1 MKIAELEN
9 FKQSAVF
16 QSAKSRR
23 SEIREEEDEDISFIN
38 ENGLDEENQM
48 SPPNED
54 FKSKEFELKDQR

>member
-23 SEIREEEDEDISFIN
+23 SEIREEEDEDISFIDD
-38 ENGLDEENQM
+38 NG
-48 SPPNED
+48 
-54 FKSKEFELKDQR
+54 

>member
-38 ENGLDEENQM
+38 DNGQDEDQQM
-48 SPPNED
+48 SPPND
-54 FKSKEFELKDQR
+54 AFKSNEFELKDQR